1 MIPIG
6 VPTSADLIVP
16 FPTMGDCL
24 DRPIRGI
31 DLPLRIAYD
40 IR

>member
-6 VPTSADLIVP
+6 VPTAADLIVP
-16 FPTMGDCL
+16 FPTMSNSH
-24 DRPIRGI
+24 RPIRGI